1 MLKKLKNTD
10 VLLLILTL
18 VCCAGGIILV
28 FSLVY
33 NNGSGAISSNITSSL
48 WKTKLAATVLGLTCA
63 AIIYS
68 LGIKRI
74 AKLWIIFIIGGLAL
88 TALTFTSLGIGPA
101 GADDR
106 AWLDLKGFTIQPS
119 EILKICFIISFAS
132 HIAKVKETLNKPL
145 ILLSLIFHAAVP
157 VTIVCMQGD
166 QGTAVIFIII
176 AIVMLFAGGLKW
188 QYIITT
194 VILSPVIIW
203 SIWHFFLLD
212 HQKQRI
218 LVLFNPELDPLG
230 TGYQQLQG
238 KKAIQSGGLWGKGLF
253 NGNEKEFIY
262 VSESQND
269 FIFSYAGQTIG
280 FIGCI
285 IIVILLFAIC
295 FRILIDSTKCN
306 SLGSEVCA
314 GVTGLI
320 FSHSI
325 INIGM
330 VLGFMPVIGVPL
342 PFFSAGGTAMV
353 TMLSAIGLVLA
364 CLKDKTNKK

>member
-1 MLKKLKNTD
+1 MYKKLKSTD
-10 VLLLILTL
+10 LLLVILTL
-18 VCCAGGIILV
+18 ICCAGGILLV

-33 NNGSGAISSNITSSL
+33 NNGSGAISSNISSSL
-48 WKTKLAATVLGLTCA
+48 WKTKIAAFALGLVIA
-63 AIIYS
+63 SVIFAM
-68 LGIKRI
+68 GIKRI
-74 AKLWIIFIIGGLAL
+74 AKLWIIVIIAGLAL

-101 GADDR
+101 GTDDK
-106 AWLDLKGFTIQPS
+106 AWLDLKGYTIQPS
-119 EILKICFIISFAS
+119 EILKICFIISFAV
-132 HIAKVKETLNKPL
+132 HISKVKDNLNKPFVLLGLL
-145 ILLSLIFHAAVP
+145 IHSAVP
-157 VTIVCMQGD
+157 IIMVCMQGD

-176 AIVMLFAGGLKW
+176 AAVMLFAGGLKW

-194 VILSPVIIW
+194 IILSPVIIW
-203 SIWHFFLLD
+203 CVWHFILLD

-238 KKAIQSGGLWGKGLF
+238 KKAIQNGGLWGKGLF
-253 NGNEKEFIY
+253 NGNEKDFVF

-285 IIVILLFAIC
+285 VIVLLLFAIC
-295 FRILIDSTKCN
+295 LKILIDSTKCGT
-306 SLGSEVCA
+306 LGSAVCA

-364 CLKDKTNKK
+364 CLKDKSK